1 MYELFRQLINYNQTG
16 TMYSY
21 ETYILYGVIA
31 LACLLTVWFLDL
43 IVRIIRGFTNK

>member
-1 MYELFRQLINYNQTG
+1 MYDLFNNLIGYRQTG

-43 IVRIIRGFTNK
+43 ICRLIRSFVRK

>member
-1 MYELFRQLINYNQTG
+1 MYQLFQQLIGYNQSG

-31 LACLLTVWFLDL
+31 LSCLLTVWFLDTV
-43 IVRIIRGFTNK
+43 VRIIMSFLRK